1 MSFGMHIMEGFL
13 PLPWAVVWF
22 AVMLPF
28 IYLSIKKARRLV
40 EQNPKALLLLA
51 FAGAFT
57 FVLSALKLPSVTGS
71 CSHPTGVALGAI
83 LFGPVVM
90 ALIGLIVLLFQAL
103 LLAHGGLTT
112 LGANVVSMAII
123 GPFVTY
129 GVYALLKRT
138 KLPHWV
144 AVLCGAALGSLA
156 TYFATALQLA
166 LAYPGGPDGFYG
178 SLVKFT
184 AIFAVTQLPIAVI
197 EGILTVLVVDLLY
210 AYNRQEVE
218 SLRNLSIGGE
228 QA

>member
-1 MSFGMHIMEGFL
+1 M
-13 PLPWAVVWF
+13 
-22 AVMLPF
+22 
-28 IYLSIKKARRLV
+28 
-40 EQNPKALLLLA
+40 
-51 FAGAFT
+51 
-57 FVLSALKLPSVTGS
+57 
-71 CSHPTGVALGAI
+71 
-83 LFGPVVM
+83 
-90 ALIGLIVLLFQAL
+90 
-103 LLAHGGLTT
+103 AHGGLTT